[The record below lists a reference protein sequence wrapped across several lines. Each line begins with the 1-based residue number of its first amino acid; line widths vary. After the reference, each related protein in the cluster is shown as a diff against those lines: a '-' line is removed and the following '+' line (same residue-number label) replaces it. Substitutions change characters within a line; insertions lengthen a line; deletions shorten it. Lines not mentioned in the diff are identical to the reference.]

1 MIRDSKIWIAD
12 DEKGENIFMLPN
24 MSNRHGLVAGATG
37 TGKTVTLKVM
47 AEAFSDMGVPV
58 FMADVKGDVAGLAAP
73 GDDSESMQKRI
84 EKFGLAEAGF
94 SYHGYPVTIWDIFGS
109 TGVPL
114 RTTVSEMGPL
124 LLSRVLNL
132 NDLQTDIMNVI
143 FKIADDN
150 NLLLVDTKDLKALL
164 NYVGEH
170 SSELAAEYGKIQ
182 TSSIGAM
189 TRAIVA
195 LEMEGGEVF
204 FGETALN
211 VADWLTP
218 AADGRGM
225 IHILDSSGLINNGRL
240 YATFLLWLISELF
253 ENLPEVGDLEK
264 PRLVFFFD
272 EAHMLFDGTSKA
284 MVDKL
289 EQVIRLIRSKGV
301 GIYFITQSPSDI
313 PDAILGQLGNRIQ
326 HALRAYTPKDQ
337 KAVRVAAQSFRAN
350 PDFSTEQAIM
360 ELGTGEALVSVLDEK
375 GAPTIVQ
382 CAKIL
387 FPLSQ
392 IGAITEGQRIDIQNA
407 APDHIKDYANYY
419 DRESAYEVLIAQK
432 EQEDAEAAEML
443 RQQEEAKQ
451 QKEAEKEAER
461 LQKEQERQMR
471 EEEKEAERQRKAEA
485 VEELRRQREQEKLER
500 EAAREAE
507 RQRREAEREAERKRK
522 EEERLAK
529 EKAKSSGMWKR
540 TIFGTLIGAVLGSVG
555 HQVGTSVGKKIT
567 GNTSSTKKKTATTKK
582 SSSSGSILGSAAK
595 TAANTATRRVTNEI
609 LKNIF
614 K

>member
-272 EAHMLFDGTSKA
+272 EAHLLFDDAPKVL
-284 MVDKL
+284 VDKI
-289 EQVIRLIRSKGV
+289 EQMVKLIRSKGV
-301 GIYFITQSPSDI
+301 GIYFCTQNPKDV
-313 PDAILGQLGNRIQ
+313 PDGVLAQLNNKVQ
-326 HALRAYTPKDQ
+326 HGLRAYTPSEQ
-337 KAVRVAAQSFRAN
+337 KSVKAAAESFRAN
-350 PDFSTEQAIM
+350 PEFDTYDAILA
-360 ELGTGEALVSVLDEK
+360 LGTGEAIVSFLGSDGVPDIARKAFIL
-375 GAPTIVQ
+375 PPQSRMNTI
-382 CAKIL
+382 
-387 FPLSQ
+387 SDM
-392 IGAITEGQRIDIQNA
+392 ERNA
-407 APDHIKDYANYY
+407 CISGSHLYGKYFQSHDP
-419 DRESAYEVLIAQK
+419 ESAYEFLMRMGMTQ
-432 EQEDAEAAEML
+432 EAAAVQEAPPEPTLPGMGNAQPQPQSQPVPA
-443 RQQEEAKQ
+443 QQQQAVSASQPQESQMSKEE
-451 QKEAEKEAER
+451 QKAQEKREKE
-461 LQKEQERQMR
+461 K
-471 EEEKEAERQRKAEA
+471 RKA
-485 VEELRRQREQEKLER
+485 
-500 EAAREAE
+500 
-507 RQRREAEREAERKRK
+507 
-522 EEERLAK
+522 
-529 EKAKSSGMWKR
+529 MN
-540 TIFGTLIGAVLGSVG
+540 SVG
-555 HQVGTSVGKKIT
+555 TTVSGTIGRELGKQFGKTMGSFGKTFGGNVGASIGRGLFSTLFKK
-567 GNTSSTKKKTATTKK
+567 
-582 SSSSGSILGSAAK
+582 
-595 TAANTATRRVTNEI
+595 
-609 LKNIF
+609 
-614 K
+614 